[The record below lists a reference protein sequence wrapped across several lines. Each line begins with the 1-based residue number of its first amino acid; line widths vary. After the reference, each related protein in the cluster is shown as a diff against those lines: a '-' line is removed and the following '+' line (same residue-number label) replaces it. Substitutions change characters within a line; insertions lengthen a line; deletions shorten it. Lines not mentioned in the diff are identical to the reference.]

1 MSSQDRALD
10 PLLELG
16 TLGRRRTRS
25 GQIEHSLRTALALT
39 DADAAVVLLPSG
51 RRGER
56 LVMHAGSGATAIL
69 PISKSGSEALR
80 SLAQSTEPLQV
91 TDLMDDARW
100 TDDAC
105 PGVESGPVLF
115 VALQQ
120 RDPTPGY
127 LAVYRRR
134 GRARFAAA
142 EVRCLV
148 MLSAW
153 LGLSLDQARRATQ
166 VEKRSVTDDLTEVYN
181 ERFFK
186 AALRRELR
194 RAGRF
199 GQEMSLAQVILDPI
213 RTAPGQETDPS
224 PTRALRELA
233 ILLSRQVR
241 SFDLLARRGDDEFML
256 ILPQTGQAGALE
268 AAERFRA
275 AVEQHAFSAGP
286 AGSVTVSIGVASFPR
301 EGADERSLIA
311 SVERAQAQARE
322 HGPNRVE
329 TLDRRAA

>member
-1 MSSQDRALD
+1 MSSQDKALD

-25 GQIEHSLRTALALT
+25 GQIEHALRTALALT
-39 DADAAVVLLPSG
+39 DADAAVVLIPTG

-69 PISKSGSEALR
+69 PIAKSGSEALR
-80 SLAQSTEPLQV
+80 TLAQSAEPLQV

-105 PGVESGPVLF
+105 PGVEAGPVLF

-120 RDPTPGY
+120 RDPSPGY
-127 LAVYRRR
+127 LAVFRRR

-153 LGLSLDQARRATQ
+153 LGLSLDHARRSNQ

-186 AALRRELR
+186 AALRREVR

-199 GQEMSLAQVILDPI
+199 GQEMSLAQVVLDPI
-213 RTAPGQETDPS
+213 RTAPGQDTDPS
-224 PTRALRELA
+224 PTRILRELA
-233 ILLSRQVR
+233 VLLSRQVR
-241 SFDLLARRGDDEFML
+241 SFDLLARRGEDEFML

-268 AAERFRA
+268 AAERFRT

-286 AGSVTVSIGVASFPR
+286 AGTVTVTVGVASFPR

-311 SVERAQAQARE
+311 SVERAVTQARE
-322 HGPNRVE
+322 RGPNRVE
-329 TLDRRAA
+329 TRDRRAA